1 MNAIITIVLAEFQR
15 SIRNRWAL
23 SSVILLASLAFSL
36 VALGSTPIGDS
47 RASLMSITTVSL
59 SSLSL
64 YLIPLVALTISFDA
78 IVGEQEQGTLLLL
91 LTYPISRWQIIL
103 GKFVGHLAV
112 LMLAIVLGYG
122 SAGIYLASLESS
134 ALSDWVSYGQMMGS
148 SLLLGAVF
156 ISIGCLISLL
166 SKVRASAIG
175 AAVGVWLFLLVL
187 YDLIL
192 LGLILADK
200 EQQLL
205 PAIFDVLVLLNPTDA
220 YRLYNLAGSEA
231 ASMVSGVTN
240 MANSFD
246 ANVLLG
252 LMCGWVMLLLSTA
265 IYLFSRKEL

>member
-15 SIRNRWAL
+15 SIRNRWA
-23 SSVILLASLAFSL
+23 SASVILLASLAFSL
-36 VALGSTPIGDS
+36 VALGSAPIGDS

-103 GKFVGHLAV
+103 GKFLGHLVV

-134 ALSDWVSYGQMMGS
+134 ALNDWVSYGQMMGS

-175 AAVGVWLFLLVL
+175 AAVGVWLF
-187 YDLIL
+187 
-192 LGLILADK
+192 
-200 EQQLL
+200 
-205 PAIFDVLVLLNPTDA
+205 
-220 YRLYNLAGSEA
+220 
-231 ASMVSGVTN
+231 
-240 MANSFD
+240 
-246 ANVLLG
+246 
-252 LMCGWVMLLLSTA
+252 C
-265 IYLFSRKEL
+265 

>member
-1 MNAIITIVLAEFQR
+1 
-15 SIRNRWAL
+15 
-23 SSVILLASLAFSL
+23 
-36 VALGSTPIGDS
+36 
-47 RASLMSITTVSL
+47 
-59 SSLSL
+59 
-64 YLIPLVALTISFDA
+64 
-78 IVGEQEQGTLLLL
+78 
-91 LTYPISRWQIIL
+91 
-103 GKFVGHLAV
+103 
-112 LMLAIVLGYG
+112 MLAIVLGYG

-134 ALSDWVSYGQMMGS
+134 VLSDWVSYGQMMGS

-200 EQQLL
+200 EQQVL
-205 PAIFDVLVLLNPTDA
+205 PATFDVLVLLNPADA